1 MAIKKH
7 SNTLVHS
14 TGKNCAG
21 AAVDSYFLADYKSS
35 AVRPPGKLKVLSMQ
49 AQATPT
55 GRLQAYFEIVLPQTA
70 DALRATDLDV
80 ICALGKLAGGQLQAS
95 CSSIVKL

>member
-1 MAIKKH
+1 M
-7 SNTLVHS
+7 
-14 TGKNCAG
+14 GAG
-21 AAVDSYFLADYKSS
+21 AAVDSYFLTDYRSS

-70 DALRATDLDV
+70 ASLRSTALDV
-80 ICALGKLAGGQLQAS
+80 IYALGELAGGELQAS
-95 CSSIVKL
+95 CCSVLASCVCVCVCHCY